1 MSRVYQYTRDT
12 WWDGDYEFEC
22 YNAVGWY
29 QNGSA
34 TSFHELIS
42 NALWIDM
49 NNEYK
54 YYGGEA
60 MLDFNPYQDFSEK
73 ELLTVLHRRGIILE
87 RLEGSI
93 LDYLGGE

>member
-1 MSRVYQYTRDT
+1 MSKVYQYTKDT

-34 TSFHELIS
+34 TSFYELACNVLLLDVNS
-42 NALWIDM
+42 
-49 NNEYK
+49 EYLC
-54 YYGGEA
+54 YGEDYL
-60 MLDFNPYQDFSEK
+60 LDYNPYEDFSEK
-73 ELLTVLHRRGIILE
+73 EVLTALSRRGIILE
-87 RLEGSI
+87 QLEGSI